1 MRIRVRSLTRSTVAL
16 LTLTTLLVGCVT
28 APATVAPRLS
38 NPPPAVVD
46 ALERAARS
54 DPSAASWV
62 IGLSRFYEK
71 QDITAR

>member
-1 MRIRVRSLTRSTVAL
+1 MPNCMNSMIGLTLAL
-16 LTLTTLLVGCVT
+16 LILTMLLAGCVSAPPT
-28 APATVAPRLS
+28 ASPRLS
-38 NPPPAVVD
+38 NPPAAVVD

-71 QDITAR
+71 QDLTK